1 MKSTL
6 SVIIDIPKLVS
17 KSGEHETHGYYSDAA
32 VTIIKS
38 GNQLIIS
45 SEKHLKETVIFSVMK
60 KHKTALLLLL
70 KLFSEL
76 KGVVR

>member
-1 MKSTL
+1 MKSPF
-6 SVIIDIPKLVS
+6 SVFIIDIPKLVS
-17 KSGEHETHGYYSDAA
+17 KSGEHETHGHYSEAA

-60 KHKTALLLLL
+60 KHKTALLLL
-70 KLFSEL
+70 
-76 KGVVR
+76 